1 MLKTFRWNLQKILQT
16 SNTSRAELLHIL
28 YNPLYTV
35 QCTVRTLTDANKG
48 ELFLGCQSIRAGQAA
63 LF

>member
-1 MLKTFRWNLQKILQT
+1 M
-16 SNTSRAELLHIL
+16 ELTE
-28 YNPLYTV
+28 NPTDFEHFTGRTIAHSVQSTVHCTVYSV